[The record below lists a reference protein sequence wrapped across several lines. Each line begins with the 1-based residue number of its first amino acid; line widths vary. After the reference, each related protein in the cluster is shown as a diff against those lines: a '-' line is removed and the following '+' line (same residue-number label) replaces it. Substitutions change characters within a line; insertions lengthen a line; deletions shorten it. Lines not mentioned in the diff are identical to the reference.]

1 MISRLKKNGKKG
13 FTLVELIVVIAIIA
27 ILAAVAVPTTMHFV
41 EKAKISNEQSAIN
54 YSTHI
59 DGFFTNTLVT
69 GQEFDMSKVGENNK
83 ADNKL
88 ATALAAE
95 IKDAPIASIKFK
107 VESADGKY
115 SVAYTI
121 IGKEYGDKGAVVT
134 GKCSGTFTKEQIF
147 NGVADASSIK
157 TGEYT
162 YVWDGTAFT
171 VTVPTA

>member
-1 MISRLKKNGKKG
+1 MLTKMRKKGKKG

-69 GQEFDMSKVGENNK
+69 GQEFDMSKVGNDNK

-88 ATALAAE
+88 AEALAAE
-95 IKDAPIASIKFK
+95 IKDAPIASIKFN
-107 VESADGKY
+107 VALADGKY

-121 IGKEYGDKGAVVT
+121 IGKEYGDKGAVVK

-147 NGVADASSIK
+147 NGATDANIK
-157 TGEYT
+157 IGEYT
-162 YVWDGTAFT
+162 YTWSGTAFT
-171 VTVPTA
+171 VTVPNA